1 MPLRKAQKFQLFH
14 PIGTQ
19 CVIGVQLVRAKARRK
34 LMHLSLRLAFYI
46 RIELDRSNVDARSL
60 RVHSDKV
67 LCFQGLY
74 GFWRE
79 CSAFLNDC
87 KTIENT
93 GQIGFLGI
101 SDDSSQIVVT
111 VISLPEQ
118 HFRKNIKTRCLQN
131 YKQRIFICRSII
143 KIVSNHILSLLA
155 AARKYT
161 DKIETTSSDSG

>member
-19 CVIGVQLVRAKARRK
+19 CVIGVQLVRAKARRN

-46 RIELDRSNVDARSL
+46 RIELDRSNVDGRSFQA
-60 RVHSDKV
+60 STDKM
-67 LCFQGLY
+67 LYLQGLY
-74 GFWRE
+74 GFRRD
-79 CSAFLNDC
+79 SPAFLNDC
-87 KTIENT
+87 KAIENT

-143 KIVSNHILSLLA
+143 KIVSNHIL
-155 AARKYT
+155 
-161 DKIETTSSDSG
+161 GGG

>member
-1 MPLRKAQKFQLFH
+1 MKTHQAEPKKISARKAQKFQLFH

-46 RIELDRSNVDARSL
+46 RIELDRSNVDGRSFQA
-60 RVHSDKV
+60 HPDKM

-74 GFWRE
+74 GFYRKHPV
-79 CSAFLNDC
+79 SLNFL

-93 GQIGFLGI
+93 GQTGFLRI

-118 HFRKNIKTRCLQN
+118 HFRKHIKTRCLQN
-131 YKQRIFICRSII
+131 YK
-143 KIVSNHILSLLA
+143 
-155 AARKYT
+155 
-161 DKIETTSSDSG
+161 